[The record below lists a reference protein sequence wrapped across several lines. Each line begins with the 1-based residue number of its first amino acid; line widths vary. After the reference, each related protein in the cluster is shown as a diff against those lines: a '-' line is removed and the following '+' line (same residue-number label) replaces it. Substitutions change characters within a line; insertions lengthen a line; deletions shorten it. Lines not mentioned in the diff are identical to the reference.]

1 MQKSSIETFIQKYT
15 LGGAINSV
23 TLDSTNGS
31 LSVSGVTSDMQA
43 MAFVKSDK
51 LSLSS
56 GRYSIYDTSQLRSLL
71 GVFGQSD
78 DINVNVETSQ
88 DVPVALQ
95 IDDHPFNT
103 KVKFVLSDPQVIPD
117 APTITTLPDFNLT
130 IPFDEEFMSRF
141 VKATSALS
149 EVDTFTIISGTQ
161 QADGHTSNADTTL
174 VIGYTDMNTTRISL
188 GVESF
193 GGLEKKLTFS
203 ARYLKDIFLANKGA
217 KAGNIEVSNGGLL
230 SIKFDDGGFVSEYYL
245 VKISNIVI

>member
-23 TLDSTNGS
+23 TLDSTNGA

-43 MAFVKSDK
+43 MAFVKSDN
-51 LSLSS
+51 LSLPN

-78 DINVNVETSQ
+78 NINVNVETSQ

-95 IDDHPFNT
+95 MDDSPFHT
-103 KVKFVLSDPQVIPD
+103 KVKFVLSDPQVIPE
-117 APTITTLPDFNLT
+117 APTITTLPNFDLT

-141 VKATSALS
+141 IKATSALS
-149 EVDTFTIISGTQ
+149 DVDTFTIISKEQ
-161 QADGHTSNADTTL
+161 QSDGYTTNHDTKL

-188 GVESF
+188 GVEST
-193 GGLEKKLTFS
+193 GGLAEKLTFS
-203 ARYLKDIFLANKGA
+203 AKYLKDIFLANKEA
-217 KAGNIEVSNGGLL
+217 KVGNIEVSSGGLP

>member
-15 LGGAINSV
+15 LSGAINSV
-23 TLDSTNGS
+23 TLDSTNGA

-43 MAFVKSDK
+43 MAFVKSDR
-51 LSLSS
+51 LSLPS

-117 APTITTLPDFNLT
+117 APRIASLPDPDLT
-130 IPFDEEFMSRF
+130 ISFDQNFMSRF

-149 EVDTFTIISGTQ
+149 EVDSFTIVVRSQ
-161 QADGHTSNADTTL
+161 QADGHTASADTTL

-188 GVESF
+188 GVESY
-193 GGLEKKLTFS
+193 GCLEKNLTFS
-203 ARYLKDIFLANKGA
+203 AKYLKDIFLANKETQSGS
-217 KAGNIEVSNGGLL
+217 IEVSDRGIL
-230 SIKFDDGGFVSEYYL
+230 STKFDNDGFVSDYYL
-245 VKISNIVI
+245 LKISNIVI

>member
-23 TLDSTNGS
+23 TLDSTNGA
-31 LSVSGVTSDMQA
+31 LSVSGVTQDMQA

-51 LSLSS
+51 LSLPS

-117 APTITTLPDFNLT
+117 APTITTLPDFNL
-130 IPFDEEFMSRF
+130 
-141 VKATSALS
+141 
-149 EVDTFTIISGTQ
+149 
-161 QADGHTSNADTTL
+161 
-174 VIGYTDMNTTRISL
+174 
-188 GVESF
+188 SF
-193 GGLEKKLTFS
+193 PVLPL
-203 ARYLKDIFLANKGA
+203 
-217 KAGNIEVSNGGLL
+217 
-230 SIKFDDGGFVSEYYL
+230 
-245 VKISNIVI
+245 

>member
-1 MQKSSIETFIQKYT
+1 MKKSLLETFIQKYT

-23 TLDSTNGS
+23 NLDSTAGV
-31 LSVSGVTSDMQA
+31 LSVSGTTQDMSA

-51 LSLSS
+51 LSLPT
-56 GRYSIYDTSQLRSLL
+56 GNYSIYDTSQLRSLL

-78 DINVNVETSQ
+78 DINVNIETSQ
-88 DVPVALQ
+88 EVPIALQ

-103 KVKFVLSDPQVIPD
+103 KVKFVLADPQVIPD
-117 APTITTLPDFNLT
+117 APRITSLPEFDLT
-130 IPFDEEFMSRF
+130 IPFDQNFMSRF
-141 VKATSALS
+141 VKATAALS
-149 EVDTFTIISGTQ
+149 EVDTFTIVTGIQ
-161 QADGHTSNADTTL
+161 QADGHTALADTTL

-203 ARYLKDIFLANKGA
+203 ARYLKDIFLANKDA
-217 KAGNIEVSNGGLL
+217 KSGNIEVSSGGLL

>member
-23 TLDSTNGS
+23 TLDSTNGA
-31 LSVSGVTSDMQA
+31 LSVSGVTQDMQA

-51 LSLSS
+51 LSLPS

-203 ARYLKDIFLANKGA
+203 ARYLKDIFLANKTA
-217 KAGNIEVSNGGLL
+217 KTGNIEVSNGGLL
-230 SIKFDDGGFVSEYYL
+230 SIKFDDGGFISEYYL

>member
-1 MQKSSIETFIQKYT
+1 MKKSLLETFIQKYT

-23 TLDSTNGS
+23 NLDSTDGV
-31 LSVSGVTSDMQA
+31 LSVSGTTQDMQA

-51 LSLSS
+51 LSLPT
-56 GRYSIYDTSQLRSLL
+56 GNYSIYDTSQLRSLL

-78 DINVNVETSQ
+78 DINVNIETSQ

-117 APTITTLPDFNLT
+117 APRIASLPDADLT
-130 IPFDEEFMSRF
+130 ISFDQNFMSRF

-149 EVDTFTIISGTQ
+149 EVDTLTIVSRSQ
-161 QADGHTSNADTTL
+161 QADGHTASADTTL

-188 GVESF
+188 GVESY
-193 GGLEKKLTFS
+193 GRLEKNLTFS
-203 ARYLKDIFLANKGA
+203 AKYLKDIFLANRETKSGS
-217 KAGNIEVSNGGLL
+217 IEVSDRGIL
-230 SIKFDDGGFVSEYYL
+230 STKFDNDGFVSDYYL
-245 VKISNIVI
+245 LKISNIVI

>member
-1 MQKSSIETFIQKYT
+1 MKKSLLETFIQKYA
-15 LGGAINSV
+15 LGGVINSV
-23 TLDSTNGS
+23 NLDSTDGV
-31 LSVSGVTSDMQA
+31 LSVSGTTQDMQA

-51 LSLSS
+51 LSLPT
-56 GRYSIYDTSQLRSLL
+56 GNYSIYDTSQLRSLL

-78 DINVNVETSQ
+78 DINVNIETSQ
-88 DVPVALQ
+88 DVPIALQ

-188 GVESF
+188 GVESI
-193 GGLEKKLTFS
+193 GSLEKKLTFS
-203 ARYLKDIFLANKGA
+203 AKYLKDIFLANKDA
-217 KAGNIEVSNGGLL
+217 KTGNIEVSNGGLL

>member
-23 TLDSTNGS
+23 TLDSTNGA
-31 LSVSGVTSDMQA
+31 LSVSGVTQDMQA

-51 LSLSS
+51 LSLPS

-88 DVPVALQ
+88 DVPIALR
-95 IDDHPFNT
+95 IDDRPFDT

-117 APTITTLPDFNLT
+117 APRISSLPEFDLT
-130 IPFDEEFMSRF
+130 IPFDQDFMSRF

-161 QADGHTSNADTTL
+161 QADGHTSGGDTTL

-188 GVESF
+188 GVESY
-193 GGLEKKLTFS
+193 GELKENLTFS
-203 ARYLKDIFLANKGA
+203 AKYLKDIFMANKEA
-217 KAGNIEVSNGGLL
+217 KSGSIEMSDRGIL
-230 SIKFDDGGFVSEYYL
+230 STKFENDGFVSEYYL
-245 VKISNIVI
+245 LKISNIVI

>member
-1 MQKSSIETFIQKYT
+1 MKKSSIETFIQKYT
-15 LGGAINSV
+15 LGGVINSV
-23 TLDSTNGS
+23 TLDSTNGA

-51 LSLSS
+51 LSLPS

-141 VKATSALS
+141 VKATAALS
-149 EVDTFTIISGTQ
+149 DVDTFTIVTGTQ
-161 QADGHTSNADTTL
+161 QADGHTADGDTTL

-188 GVESF
+188 GVESY
-193 GGLEKKLTFS
+193 GRLEKNLTFS
-203 ARYLKDIFLANKGA
+203 AKYLKDIFMANKETQS
-217 KAGNIEVSNGGLL
+217 GNIEVSNRGIL
-230 SIKFDDGGFVSEYYL
+230 STKFDNGGFISEYYL
-245 VKISNIVI
+245 LKISNIVI

>member
-23 TLDSTNGS
+23 NLDSTNGA

-51 LSLSS
+51 LSLPNGS
-56 GRYSIYDTSQLRSLL
+56 YSIYDTSQLRSLL

-88 DVPVALQ
+88 DVPVALKL
-95 IDDHPFNT
+95 DDSPFHT
-103 KVKFVLSDPQVIPD
+103 KVKFVLSDPQVIPV
-117 APTITTLPDFNLT
+117 APTLPSLPDFNLT

-149 EVDTFTIISGTQ
+149 EVDTFTIVTGTQ
-161 QADGHTSNADTTL
+161 QADGYVSNYDTKL
-174 VIGYTDMNTTRISL
+174 VIGYTDMNTTRISF
-188 GVESF
+188 GVESS
-193 GGLEKKLTFS
+193 GNLQEKLTFS
-203 ARYLKDIFLANKGA
+203 AKYLKDIFLANRETKSGS
-217 KAGNIEVSNGGLL
+217 IEISDRGIL
-230 SIKFDDGGFVSEYYL
+230 STKFDSDGFVSEYYL
-245 VKISNIVI
+245 LKISNIVI

>member
-1 MQKSSIETFIQKYT
+1 MKKSLLETFIQKYA

-23 TLDSTNGS
+23 NLDSADGV
-31 LSVSGVTSDMQA
+31 LSVSGTTQDMQA

-51 LSLSS
+51 LSLPN
-56 GRYSIYDTSQLRSLL
+56 GNYSIYDTSQLRSLL

-88 DVPVALQ
+88 DVPIALK
-95 IDDHPFNT
+95 IDDIPFNT

-117 APTITTLPDFNLT
+117 APRITSLPEFDLT
-130 IPFDEEFMSRF
+130 IPFDQNFMSRF

-149 EVDTFTIISGTQ
+149 EVDTFTIVARSQ
-161 QADGHTSNADTTL
+161 QADGHTAGGDTTL

-188 GVESF
+188 GVESY
-193 GGLEKKLTFS
+193 GSLEKKLTFS
-203 ARYLKDIFLANKGA
+203 AKYLKDIFLANKVA
-217 KAGNIEVSNGGLL
+217 KTGNIEVSNGGLL

>member
-23 TLDSTNGS
+23 TLDSTNGA
-31 LSVSGVTSDMQA
+31 LSVSGVTQDMQA

-51 LSLSS
+51 LSLPS

-193 GGLEKKLTFS
+193 GGLQKKLTFS
-203 ARYLKDIFLANKGA
+203 ARYLKDIFLANKTA
-217 KAGNIEVSNGGLL
+217 KTGNIEVSNSGLL
-230 SIKFDDGGFVSEYYL
+230 SIKFDDGGFISEYYL

>member
-1 MQKSSIETFIQKYT
+1 MKKSLLEKFIQKYT
-15 LGGAINSV
+15 LSGAINSV
-23 TLDSTNGS
+23 NLDSTNGA

-43 MAFVKSDK
+43 MAFVKSDN
-51 LSLSS
+51 LSLPN

-78 DINVNVETSQ
+78 NINVNVETSQ

-95 IDDHPFNT
+95 MDDSPFHT
-103 KVKFVLSDPQVIPD
+103 KVKFVLSDPQVIPE
-117 APTITTLPDFNLT
+117 APTITTLPNFDLT

-141 VKATSALS
+141 IKATSALS
-149 EVDTFTIISGTQ
+149 DVDTFTIISKEQ
-161 QADGHTSNADTTL
+161 QSDGYTTNHDTKL

-188 GVESF
+188 GVEST
-193 GGLEKKLTFS
+193 GGLAEKLTFS
-203 ARYLKDIFLANKGA
+203 AKYLKDIFLANKDA
-217 KAGNIEVSNGGLL
+217 KVGNIEVSSGGLL

>member
-23 TLDSTNGS
+23 TLDSTNGA
-31 LSVSGVTSDMQA
+31 LSVSGVTQDMQA

-51 LSLSS
+51 LSLPS

-203 ARYLKDIFLANKGA
+203 ARYLKDIFLANKTA
-217 KAGNIEVSNGGLL
+217 KTGNIEVSNSGLL
-230 SIKFDDGGFVSEYYL
+230 SVKFDDGSFVSEYYL